1 MASRRL
7 PTPCEAAVRRHDPD
21 RYFATLFA
29 PAALR
34 PHLFA
39 LYAFNYE
46 IARVGETVREPM
58 MGEIRLQWWREAVE
72 GARDGRPREHE
83 VARALAQMF
92 ASVALPLELFDAMI
106 EARRND
112 LDPSPFA
119 DLAAL
124 EAYTDAT
131 SGNVMRLAA
140 RILGAGDRCD
150 GLAREAG
157 ITYAFAGLLQAIPYH
172 AARGAVMLPRD
183 MLAAGGL
190 SRDDVLARRDP
201 DRLRPVIAAIA
212 ERARTRLAAA
222 RKLPRPKQALA
233 AFLPAALV
241 PLKLKRLTAAGFD
254 PFRHKAE
261 VPLHRRQLALLSA
274 ALRGGI

>member
-1 MASRRL
+1 MARR
-7 PTPCEAAVRRHDPD
+7 PVQTPAEALVRRHDPD

-29 PAALR
+29 PAQCR

-46 IARVGETVREPM
+46 IARVGEAVREPM

-72 GARDGRPREHE
+72 GARDGRPREHD
-83 VARALAQMF
+83 VARALAETF
-92 ASVALPLELFDAMI
+92 ASAALPLELFDAVI

-119 DLAAL
+119 DLPAL
-124 EAYTDAT
+124 EAYADAT
-131 SGNVMRLAA
+131 SGNVMRLGA
-140 RILGAGDRCD
+140 RILGAGARHDD
-150 GLAREAG
+150 LAREAG
-157 ITYAFAGLLQAIPYH
+157 IAYALAGLLQAIPYH
-172 AARGAVMLPRD
+172 AARGTVMLPRD
-183 MLAAGGL
+183 MLEAEGL
-190 SRDDVLARRDP
+190 SRDDVLAGQYP
-201 DRLRPVIAAIA
+201 ERLRPVVAAIA

-222 RKLPRPKQALA
+222 RKLPRPKQALT

>member
-46 IARVGETVREPM
+46 IARVGEAVREPM

-72 GARDGRPREHE
+72 SARDGRPREHE

-92 ASVALPLELFDAMI
+92 ASAVLPLELFDAMI

-119 DLAAL
+119 DLPSL
-124 EAYTDAT
+124 EAYADAT
-131 SGNVMRLAA
+131 SGNVMRLGA
-140 RILGAGDRCD
+140 RILGAGERYD

-157 ITYAFAGLLQAIPYH
+157 IAYALAGLLQAIPYH

-183 MLAAGGL
+183 MLEAGGL
-190 SRDDVLARRDP
+190 SRDDVLTGRDP
-201 DRLRPVIAAIA
+201 DRLRTVIAAIA
-212 ERARTRLAAA
+212 ERARTKLAAA
-222 RKLPRPKQALA
+222 RRLPRPRQALA

-241 PLKLKRLTAAGFD
+241 PLKLRRLTAAGFD

-274 ALRGGI
+274 ALRGSL

>member
-83 VARALAQMF
+83 VARALTQMF
-92 ASVALPLELFDAMI
+92 ASAVLPLELFDAMI

-131 SGNVMRLAA
+131 SGNVMRLGA

-150 GLAREAG
+150 GLASEAG
-157 ITYAFAGLLQAIPYH
+157 IAYALAGLLQAIPYY
-172 AARGAVMLPRD
+172 AARGAVMLPRN
-183 MLAAGGL
+183 MLEAEGL
-190 SRDDVLARRDP
+190 SRDDVLAGRDP

-212 ERARTRLAAA
+212 ERARTKLAAA
-222 RKLPRPKQALA
+222 RRLPRPKQALA

-241 PLKLKRLTAAGFD
+241 PLKLRRLTAAGFD

-274 ALRGGI
+274 ALRGSL

>member
-1 MASRRL
+1 MARR
-7 PTPCEAAVRRHDPD
+7 PIQTPAEALVRRHDPD

-29 PAALR
+29 PAQTR

-46 IARVGETVREPM
+46 IARVGEAVREPM

-83 VARALAQMF
+83 VARALAEMF
-92 ASVALPLELFDAMI
+92 ASAAVPLELFDAMI

-124 EAYTDAT
+124 EAYADAT

-140 RILGAGDRCD
+140 RILGAGDSRD
-150 GLAREAG
+150 DLAREAG
-157 ITYAFAGLLQAIPYH
+157 IAYALAGLLQAVPYH
-172 AARGAVMLPRD
+172 AARGAMMLPRD
-183 MLAAGGL
+183 MLEAEGL
-190 SRDDVLARRDP
+190 SRDDILAGKNIG
-201 DRLRPVIAAIA
+201 LRPVIALIA
-212 ERARTRLAAA
+212 ERARSRLAAA

-241 PLKLKRLTAAGFD
+241 PLKLKRLTAAGLD

>member
-46 IARVGETVREPM
+46 IARVGEAVREPM
-58 MGEIRLQWWREAVE
+58 MGEIRLQWWREPVE
-72 GARDGRPREHE
+72 SARDGGPREHE

-92 ASVALPLELFDAMI
+92 ASAVLPLELFDAMI

-119 DLAAL
+119 DLPSL
-124 EAYTDAT
+124 EAYADAT
-131 SGNVMRLAA
+131 SGNVMRLGA
-140 RILGAGDRCD
+140 RILGAGERYD

-157 ITYAFAGLLQAIPYH
+157 IAYALAGLLQAIPYH

-183 MLAAGGL
+183 MLEAGGL
-190 SRDDVLARRDP
+190 SRDDVLTGRDP
-201 DRLRPVIAAIA
+201 DRLRTVIAASP
-212 ERARTRLAAA
+212 ERAGTKLAAA
-222 RKLPRPKQALA
+222 RRLPRPRQALA

-241 PLKLKRLTAAGFD
+241 PLKLRRLTAAGVD

-274 ALRGGI
+274 APTGRP

>member
-1 MASRRL
+1 MARR
-7 PTPCEAAVRRHDPD
+7 PVQTPAEALVRRHDPD

-29 PAALR
+29 PAPTR

-46 IARVGETVREPM
+46 IARVGEAVREPM
-58 MGEIRLQWWREAVE
+58 MGEIRLQWWREAIA

-83 VARALAQMF
+83 VARVLAEMF
-92 ASVALPLELFDAMI
+92 ASAALPLELFDAMI

-119 DLAAL
+119 ELAAL
-124 EAYTDAT
+124 EAYADAT

-140 RILGAGDRCD
+140 RILGAGDSRD
-150 GLAREAG
+150 DLAREAG
-157 ITYAFAGLLQAIPYH
+157 IAYALAGLLQAIPYH
-172 AARGAVMLPRD
+172 AGRGTVMLPRD
-183 MLAAGGL
+183 MLEAESL
-190 SRDDVLARRDP
+190 SRDDVLAGKSAG
-201 DRLRPVIAAIA
+201 LRPVIESLAA
-212 ERARTRLAAA
+212 RARTRFAAA

-241 PLKLKRLTAAGFD
+241 PLKLKRLTAAAFD

-261 VPLHRRQLALLSA
+261 VPLHRRQLSLLSA

>member
-1 MASRRL
+1 MARRPVQT
-7 PTPCEAAVRRHDPD
+7 PTEALVRRHDPD
-21 RYFATLFA
+21 RYFAALFA
-29 PAALR
+29 PAQTR

-46 IARVGETVREPM
+46 IARVGEAVREPM

-72 GARDGRPREHE
+72 GARDGRPREHDA
-83 VARALAQMF
+83 ARALAAMF
-92 ASVALPLELFDAMI
+92 ASAALPLELFDAMI

-124 EAYTDAT
+124 EAYADAT

-140 RILGAGDRCD
+140 RILGAGERHDD
-150 GLAREAG
+150 LAREAG
-157 ITYAFAGLLQAIPYH
+157 IAYALAGLLQAIPYH

-183 MLAAGGL
+183 MLEAEGL
-190 SRDDVLARRDP
+190 SRDDIHTGTNIGS
-201 DRLRPVIAAIA
+201 RPVVAAIA

-274 ALRGGI
+274 ALRGSL

>member
-1 MASRRL
+1 MARR
-7 PTPCEAAVRRHDPD
+7 PAQTPCEALVRRHDPD

-29 PAALR
+29 PAPTR

-46 IARVGETVREPM
+46 IARVGEAVREPM
-58 MGEIRLQWWREAVE
+58 MGEIRLQWWREAIA
-72 GARDGRPREHE
+72 GARDGRPREHD
-83 VARALAQMF
+83 VARALAELF
-92 ASVALPLELFDAMI
+92 ASAALPLELFDAVI

-119 DLAAL
+119 ELAAL
-124 EAYTDAT
+124 EAYADAT

-140 RILGAGDRCD
+140 RILGAGDSRD
-150 GLAREAG
+150 DLAREAG
-157 ITYAFAGLLQAIPYH
+157 IAYALAGLLQAIPYH
-172 AARGAVMLPRD
+172 AARSTLMLPRD
-183 MLAAGGL
+183 MLEAERL
-190 SRDDVLARRDP
+190 SRDDIFTGKNAG
-201 DRLRPVIAAIA
+201 LRPVIATIA

-241 PLKLKRLTAAGFD
+241 PLKLKRLTAAGLD

-274 ALRGGI
+274 ALRGSL

>member
-1 MASRRL
+1 MARR
-7 PTPCEAAVRRHDPD
+7 PVQTPCEALVRRHDPD

-29 PAALR
+29 PAQTR

-46 IARVGETVREPM
+46 IARVGEAVREPM
-58 MGEIRLQWWREAVE
+58 MGEIRLQWWREAIA

-83 VARALAQMF
+83 VARALAEMF
-92 ASVALPLELFDAMI
+92 TSAALPPELFDAVI

-124 EAYTDAT
+124 EDYADAT

-140 RILGAGDRCD
+140 RILGAGVRYDD
-150 GLAREAG
+150 LAREAG
-157 ITYAFAGLLQAIPYH
+157 IAYALAGLLQAIPYH
-172 AARGAVMLPRD
+172 AARGAVLLPRD
-183 MLAAGGL
+183 MLQAGSL
-190 SRDDVLARRDP
+190 SRDDVLAGKSAG
-201 DRLRPVIAAIA
+201 LRPVIESLAA
-212 ERARTRLAAA
+212 RARTRLAAA

-241 PLKLKRLTAAGFD
+241 PLKLKRLTAARFD

>member
-1 MASRRL
+1 MARR
-7 PTPCEAAVRRHDPD
+7 PVQTPAEALVRRHDPD

-29 PAALR
+29 PAQTR

-46 IARVGETVREPM
+46 IARVGEAVREPM

-72 GARDGRPREHE
+72 GARDGRPREHD
-83 VARALAQMF
+83 VARALAEMF
-92 ASVALPLELFDAMI
+92 ASAALPLEWFDAMI

-124 EAYTDAT
+124 EAYADAT

-140 RILGAGDRCD
+140 RILDADVRYD
-150 GLAREAG
+150 DLAREAG
-157 ITYAFAGLLQAIPYH
+157 ISYALAGLLQAIPYH

-183 MLAAGGL
+183 MLEAEGL
-190 SRDDVLARRDP
+190 SRDDILAGKNIG
-201 DRLRPVIAAIA
+201 LRPVIAPIA
-212 ERARTRLAAA
+212 ERARSRLATA
-222 RKLPRPKQALA
+222 RRLPRPKQALA

>member
-1 MASRRL
+1 MARR
-7 PTPCEAAVRRHDPD
+7 PVQTPAEALVRQHDPD

-29 PAALR
+29 PAQTR

-46 IARVGETVREPM
+46 IARVGEAVREPM

-83 VARALAQMF
+83 VARALAEMF
-92 ASVALPLELFDAMI
+92 ASAALPLELFDAMI

-124 EAYTDAT
+124 EAYADAT

-140 RILGAGDRCD
+140 RILGAGVRYDD
-150 GLAREAG
+150 LAREAG
-157 ITYAFAGLLQAIPYH
+157 IAYALAGLLQAIPYH

-183 MLAAGGL
+183 MLEAEGL
-190 SRDDVLARRDP
+190 SRHDILAGKNIG
-201 DRLRPVIAAIA
+201 LRPIITPIA
-212 ERARTRLAAA
+212 ERARSRLGAA
-222 RKLPRPKQALA
+222 RRLPRPKQALA
-233 AFLPAALV
+233 AFLPATLV
-241 PLKLKRLTAAGFD
+241 PLKLKRLTVAGFD